1 MWKAPREGRST
12 ILTILD
18 LRERNYRLAVVN
30 GWLVWLG
37 DAFLNP
43 NIVLSGFAAKLGAP
57 GAFIGLLPALLQAGG
72 MVPQAFLAPWVARL
86 PRKIVLYRKVAA
98 LRLSGVLL
106 MALSALL
113 FGQNPS
119 LLLLG
124 FLLGLLLNA
133 LFTGVSSLPF
143 WEVVAKTTPPGR
155 RAALFSARNLVGGLL
170 AFLAGF
176 GVREVLALPLP
187 FPLPY
192 ALLFALGALAYGAGW
207 YLFGLTDEPEE
218 APKEARLDLKAPLLR
233 PAFRR
238 YLGVRLLLALAGLA
252 EPFYAAYAVRVL
264 GQGKE
269 LGLYLALYALAF
281 TLSNLLW
288 ARMAARGSRG
298 VLQVGA
304 GLALLAPLLALSL
317 SPGLF
322 GLVFLLQGAYLAALG
337 LATTTYLLN
346 LAPPGERSAAIGLA
360 NTLAGLFAFS
370 PVLGG
375 YLADRLGF
383 AALFLLAALLYALAL
398 LLGRRLPE
406 EG

>member
-43 NIVLSGFAAKLGAP
+43 NIVLSGFAARLGAP
-57 GAFIGLLPALLQAGG
+57 GALIGLLPALLQAGG

-98 LRLSGVLL
+98 LRLSGLVL
-106 MALSALL
+106 MALSAFLL
-113 FGQNPS
+113 GKNPS
-119 LLLLG
+119 LLP
-124 FLLGLLLNA
+124 LGLLLNA

-143 WEVVAKTTPPGR
+143 WEVVAKTTPPKR

-176 GVREVLALPLP
+176 LVREVLSLPLP

-192 ALLFALGALAYGAGW
+192 ALLFALGALAYGLGW
-207 YLFGLTDEPEE
+207 YLFGLTHEPEE
-218 APKEARLDLKAPLLR
+218 APKEARLDLRAPLLS

-252 EPFYAAYAVRVL
+252 EPFYAVYAVRAL

-269 LGLYLALYALAF
+269 LGLYLSLYALAF

-298 VLQVGA
+298 VLRAGA
-304 GLALLAPLLALSL
+304 FLALLAPLLALL
-317 SPGLF
+317 LPPGLF

-337 LATTTYLLN
+337 LATTTLLLN

-383 AALFLLAALLYALAL
+383 PALFLLAALLYALAL
-398 LLGRRLPE
+398 LLGRGLSE

>member
-1 MWKAPREGRST
+1 MAGGR
-12 ILTILD
+12 
-18 LRERNYRLAVVN
+18 
-30 GWLVWLG
+30 
-37 DAFLNP
+37 FLNP
-43 NIVLSGFAAKLGAP
+43 NIVLAGFAARLEAP
-57 GAFIGLLPALLQAGG
+57 GALIGLLPALLQAGG

-86 PRKIVLYRKVAA
+86 PRKILLYRRVAA
-98 LRLSGVLL
+98 LRLSGVVL
-106 MALSALL
+106 MALSAFLL
-113 FGQNPS
+113 GKNPS
-119 LLLLG
+119 LLLFG

-155 RAALFSARNLVGGLL
+155 RAHLFSARNLVGGFL

-176 GVREVLALPLP
+176 LVREVLSLPLP

-192 ALLFALGALAYGAGW
+192 ALLFALGALAYGLGW
-207 YLFGLTDEPEE
+207 YLFGLTEEPEE
-218 APKEARLDLKAPLLR
+218 AQREARPDLKAPLRR

-238 YLGVRLLLALAGLA
+238 YLRVRLLLALAGLA
-252 EPFYAAYAVRVL
+252 EPFYAVYAVRAL

-269 LGLYLALYALAF
+269 LGLYLSLYALSF

-288 ARMAARGSRG
+288 ARMAERGSRG
-298 VLQVGA
+298 VLKAGA
-304 GLALLAPLLALSL
+304 GLAVLALL
-317 SPGLF
+317 FALLLPPGLF

-337 LATTTYLLN
+337 LSTTTLLLN
-346 LAPPGERSAAIGLA
+346 LAPPGERSAAIGLT

-383 AALFLLAALLYALAL
+383 PALFLLAAGLYALAL
-398 LLGRRLPE
+398 YAGGGCRRKYKQ
-406 EG
+406 GI

>member
-1 MWKAPREGRST
+1 
-12 ILTILD
+12 
-18 LRERNYRLAVVN
+18 
-30 GWLVWLG
+30 
-37 DAFLNP
+37 
-43 NIVLSGFAAKLGAP
+43 
-57 GAFIGLLPALLQAGG
+57 
-72 MVPQAFLAPWVARL
+72 
-86 PRKIVLYRKVAA
+86 
-98 LRLSGVLL
+98 
-106 MALSALL
+106 MALSAFL
-113 FGQNPS
+113 FGENPS

-143 WEVVAKTTPPGR
+143 WEVVAKTTPPNK
-155 RAALFSARNLVGGLL
+155 RAQLFSARNLVGGFL

-176 GVREVLALPLP
+176 LVREVLSLPLP

-192 ALLFALGALAYGAGW
+192 ALLFALGALAYGLGW
-207 YLFGLTDEPEE
+207 YLFGLTEEPEE
-218 APKEARLDLKAPLLR
+218 APQEARMDLRAPLR
-233 PAFRR
+233 SPAFRR

-252 EPFYAAYAVRVL
+252 EPFYAVYAVRAL

-269 LGLYLALYALAF
+269 LGLYLSLYALAF

-288 ARMAARGSRG
+288 ARMAERGSRG

-304 GLALLAPLLALSL
+304 GLAVLALL
-317 SPGLF
+317 SALLLPPGLF

-337 LATTTYLLN
+337 LSTTTLLLN

-360 NTLAGLFAFS
+360 NTLAGLLAFS

-383 AALFLLAALLYALAL
+383 PALFLLAALLYALAL
-398 LLGRRLPE
+398 LLAKGLPE